1 MGKTKVLFC
10 MQFLCNNRNVLI
22 LYQVRFDLTSL
33 TCIGY
38 QELTTKMCVLLLLV
52 TFSNKTC

>member
-1 MGKTKVLFC
+1 MGKTKVLFWI
-10 MQFLCNNRNVLI
+10 QFLCNNRNVLFF
-22 LYQVRFDLTSL
+22 YQERFDLTSL

-38 QELTTKMCVLLLLV
+38 QELTKMCVLLLLV